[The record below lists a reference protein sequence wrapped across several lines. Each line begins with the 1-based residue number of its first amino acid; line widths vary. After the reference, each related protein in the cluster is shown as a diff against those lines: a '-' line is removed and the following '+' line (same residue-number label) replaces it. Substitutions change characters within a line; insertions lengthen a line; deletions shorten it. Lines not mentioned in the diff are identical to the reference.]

1 LGCLSEIPTS
11 TSTCHEQNR
20 QQKNEI
26 LQQARVNALED
37 EKASNS
43 SQSMTSDSTERTPA
57 EDTTLTSE
65 SVRTICERMSQL
77 ERTQAKSER
86 KILLMFERLLNK
98 GSPAAVVPE
107 DSTPETPNELATV
120 ANGLVVLQELKQQT
134 PKKRQKRND
143 QPSPATTTIDP
154 KTPQY
159 KAMEMDEGDKC

>member
-1 LGCLSEIPTS
+1 
-11 TSTCHEQNR
+11 
-20 QQKNEI
+20 
-26 LQQARVNALED
+26 
-37 EKASNS
+37 
-43 SQSMTSDSTERTPA
+43 MTSDSTERTPA

-98 GSPAAVVPE
+98 GSPAAVVS